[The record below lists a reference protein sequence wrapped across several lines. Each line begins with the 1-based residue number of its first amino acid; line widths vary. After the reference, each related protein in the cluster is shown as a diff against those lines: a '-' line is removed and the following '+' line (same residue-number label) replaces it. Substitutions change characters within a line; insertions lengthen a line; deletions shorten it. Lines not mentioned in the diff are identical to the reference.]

1 MTLPRPVE
9 APDSFSGQTIAV
21 LGMGIEGRD
30 AARFATRDGARVIT
44 VDQHP
49 RRAERTQDDFALLG
63 EVDGIIA
70 SQGVPY
76 NIPLLVEANRR
87 GLPVYG
93 PLQIF
98 LERCPAPVIGI
109 TGSAGKT
116 TTTTLVYEMLSSA
129 GVPCIVGGNI
139 GQGLLGQL
147 PVIGLETT
155 VVAEISHTQLLRTT
169 RSPRLAAITN
179 ITPNHLDQF
188 SWADYQALKL
198 RIVRY
203 QSSLDTVVLP
213 FEDELAHSAANLT
226 EASQCW
232 FGLRRPSLPWYCA
245 VWSDGRDI
253 LQNEHRVMAVDEL
266 LIPGEHNLLN
276 ALAALAIVADRVPRD
291 VAAQVLRSFKGVPH
305 RLELVAE
312 VEGVRFINDS
322 IATTPER
329 TLAGLR
335 ATTGEIVLM
344 LGGRDKNLP
353 LDPLRAELERHVSQV
368 VLFGDAASK
377 WTAWLSRRGINAVD
391 AGTFESAF
399 ACAART
405 ARSGQAVL
413 MSPAGTSFD
422 GYPNFEARGQHFRD
436 LVAQWA
442 QDRSAF
448 DGR

>member
-9 APDSFSGQTIAV
+9 APDTLSGQTIAV

-30 AARFATRDGARVIT
+30 AARFATRDGAHVIT

-49 RRAERTQDDFALLG
+49 DRADRTQDDLDLLG

-70 SQGVPY
+70 SQGVPD
-76 NIPLLVEANRR
+76 NIPLLAEAKRR

-116 TTTTLVYEMLSSA
+116 TTTTLVYEMLSAA

-147 PVIGLETT
+147 PEIGVDTT

-169 RSPRLAAITN
+169 RSPHLAAITN
-179 ITPNHLDQF
+179 ITPNHLDHF
-188 SWADYQALKL
+188 SWGDYQALKL

-203 QSSLDTVVLP
+203 QSSRDTVVLP
-213 FEDELAHSAANLT
+213 FEDELARSAADFT
-226 EASQCW
+226 EASQRW
-232 FGLRRPSLPWYCA
+232 FGLGRPSVPWYCA

-253 LQNEHRVMAVDEL
+253 LHNEQYVMSVDEL
-266 LIPGEHNLLN
+266 QIPGEHNLLN

-291 VAAQVLRSFKGVPH
+291 VAAQVLRSFNGVPH
-305 RLELVAE
+305 RLERVAE
-312 VEGVRFINDS
+312 VGGVRFINDS

-344 LGGRDKNLP
+344 LGGRDKHLP
-353 LDPLRAELERHVSQV
+353 LDPLMAELERRVSQV
-368 VLFGDAASK
+368 VLFGEAASE
-377 WTAWLSRRGINAVD
+377 WNAWLSRRGITVVD

-399 ACAART
+399 SCAART

-413 MSPAGTSFD
+413 LSPAGTSFD
-422 GYPNFEARGQHFRD
+422 AYPNFEARGQHFRD

-442 QDRSAF
+442 KDRSA
-448 DGR
+448 DDDR

>member
-1 MTLPRPVE
+1 MTLPRPIE
-9 APDSFSGQTIAV
+9 APDTFSGQTIAV

-30 AARFATRDGARVIT
+30 AARFATRDGAHVIT

-49 RRAERTQDDFALLG
+49 DRADRTQDDLGLLG

-70 SQGVPY
+70 SQGVPD
-76 NIPLLVEANRR
+76 NIPILADAKRR

-116 TTTTLVYEMLSSA
+116 TTTTLVYEMLSAA
-129 GVPCIVGGNI
+129 GMTCIVGGNI

-147 PVIGLETT
+147 PEIGVHTT

-169 RSPRLAAITN
+169 RSPHLAAITN
-179 ITPNHLDQF
+179 ITPNHLDHF

-203 QSSLDTVVLP
+203 QSSRDSVVLP
-213 FEDELAHSAANLT
+213 FEDELARSAADLT
-226 EASQCW
+226 EASQRW
-232 FGLRRPSLPWYCA
+232 FGLGRPSVPWYCA

-253 LQNEHRVMAVDEL
+253 LHNEQYVMSVDEL
-266 LIPGEHNLLN
+266 QIPGEHNLLN

-291 VAAQVLRSFKGVPH
+291 VAAQVLRSFTGVPH
-305 RLELVAE
+305 RLERVAE

-344 LGGRDKNLP
+344 LGGRDKHLP
-353 LDPLRAELERHVSQV
+353 LDPLMAELERRVSQV
-368 VLFGDAASK
+368 VLFGEAASE
-377 WTAWLSRRGINAVD
+377 WNASLSRRGITVVD

-399 ACAART
+399 SCAART
-405 ARSGQAVL
+405 AKSGQAVL
-413 MSPAGTSFD
+413 LSPAGTSFD
-422 GYPNFEARGQHFRD
+422 AYPNFEARGQHFRD

-442 QDRSAF
+442 KDRSA
-448 DGR
+448 DDDR